1 MEIITT
7 RREFGGLF
15 SGSTNFSRPPLKGA
29 QVFSNIATIMGND
42 ANGHQGPSEP
52 MPRIPATHS
61 LINREPTQ
69 AQDVYRHNLT
79 ASWQLQDGELN
90 ADECIEDIFSGGDG
104 WVSPNSSSSQST
116 NNQTTSGEKSPKFVR
131 VYNPNEMEHH
141 AEANR
146 RPGSDKDSDSMKSAE
161 SRSSAS
167 TQTMTLTVPK
177 TNGRRG
183 GMQKSATAIPG
194 RNPLGHI
201 EKLSLARKPK
211 KTCEVDEMELR
222 DEFVSWTLP
231 KRCWT

>member
-1 MEIITT
+1 M
-7 RREFGGLF
+7 RYSAFAGFADLV
-15 SGSTNFSRPPLKGA
+15 SPPLKGA
-29 QVFSNIATIMGND
+29 QVFSNITTIMGND

-52 MPRIPATHS
+52 IPRMVPAALS

-104 WVSPNSSSSQST
+104 WISPNSSSSRST
-116 NNQTTSGEKSPKFVR
+116 NNQASSDKSPKFVR
-131 VYNPNEMEHH
+131 VFDPSEMEQQEREG
-141 AEANR
+141 ASLTR
-146 RPGSDKDSDSMKSAE
+146 GSDKDSDSMKSAE

-177 TNGRRG
+177 ARNGRNG
-183 GMQKSATAIPG
+183 GMQKSAAALVPG
-194 RNPLGHI
+194 RSPLSGGHAP
-201 EKLSLARKPK
+201 EKLGLVRKARR
-211 KTCEVDEMELR
+211 TYEVDEMELR

-231 KRCWT
+231 ERCWT